1 MKEKCEDGVYES
13 AQEFVDDM
21 ALLFDN
27 GDLYNKVLMFIGSCI
42 HRLGFTIIYLGI
54 YHDFTSI
61 SKKIVIFACG
71 YIISIRYTRHLYV
84 ISFFFEQFVFNII
97 WIYLF

>member
-27 GDLYNKVLMFIGSCI
+27 GDLYNKVLTFIGSCI
-42 HRLGFTIIYLGI
+42 HRLEFTICCLLSRDLPLFHFYLEQIYLSLLVAT
-54 YHDFTSI
+54 Y
-61 SKKIVIFACG
+61 
-71 YIISIRYTRHLYV
+71 
-84 ISFFFEQFVFNII
+84 
-97 WIYLF
+97 